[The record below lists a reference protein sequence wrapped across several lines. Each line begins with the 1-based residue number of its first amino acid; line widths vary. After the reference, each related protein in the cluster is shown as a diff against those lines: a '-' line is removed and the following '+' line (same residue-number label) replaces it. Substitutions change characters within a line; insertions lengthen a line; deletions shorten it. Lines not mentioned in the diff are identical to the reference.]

1 MSGHSKWHNIQQKK
15 GKSDAARA
23 SIFTKIGREIAVAV
37 KQGGA
42 DPDSNSKLRDA
53 IAKAKSNN
61 MPNDNIARSIKKA
74 SGELGSINY
83 EEMTY
88 EGYGVGGTAFI
99 VEALTDNKNRTAGD
113 VRHLIDKY
121 GGSMGATGC
130 VSFMFKRKGVIT
142 VSKAD
147 ISEDDLMMAALD
159 AGAEDI
165 LSEDDEVFEVLT
177 SPADFDG
184 VRSALDAAGVKML
197 SAEVTMIPENEV
209 TPDEAQQTTL
219 LKMIE
224 KMEELDDVQNIYHN
238 AVITIGDEEE
248 D

>member
-23 SIFTKIGREIAVAV
+23 NVFTKIGREIAVAV
-37 KQGGA
+37 KQGGP
-42 DPDSNSKLRDA
+42 DPNSNSKLRDA

-113 VRHLIDKY
+113 VRHLFDKF
-121 GGSMGATGC
+121 GGSMGTTGC
-130 VSFMFKRKGVIT
+130 VSFMFSKKGVIT
-142 VSKAD
+142 VSKSD

-165 LSEDDEVFEVLT
+165 VTEDDEVFEVLT
-177 SPADFDG
+177 APSDLG
-184 VRSALDAAGVKML
+184 SVRDALEQGGVKIL
-197 SAEVTMIPENEV
+197 SAEVDMIPENEV
-209 TPDEAQQTTL
+209 TPDEQQQETL
-219 LKMIE
+219 LKMID

-238 AVITIGDEEE
+238 AVITIQDEEE
-248 D
+248 